1 VKRALELES
10 SGKKAAGGL
19 HKFDASEVD
28 VHGGSATADDFL
40 GAFGF
45 DEEGAAEE
53 GAAEEEAKAPEAAP
67 AFDEAEDL
75 KKKQDDL
82 ARKAAEAAAAEELR
96 VKRALELESSGKKA
110 AGGLHKFDASEV
122 DVHGGSA
129 TADDFMDAF
138 GFDEEGG
145 AAEDCSTG
153 AAAPAAATNGL
164 ANGAQE
170 MISIQALSESQVKVA
185 LHI

>member
-138 GFDEEGG
+138 GF
-145 AAEDCSTG
+145 
-153 AAAPAAATNGL
+153 
-164 ANGAQE
+164 
-170 MISIQALSESQVKVA
+170 
-185 LHI
+185 